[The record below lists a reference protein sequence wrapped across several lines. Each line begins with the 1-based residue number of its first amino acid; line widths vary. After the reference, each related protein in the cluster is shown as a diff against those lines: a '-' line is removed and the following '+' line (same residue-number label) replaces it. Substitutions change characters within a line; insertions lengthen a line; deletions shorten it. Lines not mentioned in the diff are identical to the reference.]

1 MTDDMQVKVEKVVV
15 NDSSADAVT
24 EAANA
29 LTVSDDKD
37 NGSSQGDVN
46 ENGNVDYHGG
56 NHPDALTNQVTAK
69 DNEERKVFVG
79 GISADTNNEDLL
91 SFFSQFGP
99 VNAAQVKYDRV
110 TARSRGFAF
119 VEFQDAES
127 CKKALSKREQQLKNK
142 PIEVKPA
149 KSRENKK
156 VFVGGLPADF
166 PEEDLRAHF
175 EKHGK
180 VEDIEWPFDRQRN
193 VKRNF
198 AFVVFETE
206 EGADEASHDAKQMFG
221 DRECDVKKATP
232 QSRRNQ
238 FAPPNGAYGANAYG
252 GGYGGGAYGGGYG
265 GGQPYGGGRGGGY
278 MTSAGGRP
286 GGRGA
291 PGGMGGFGAY
301 GAYQGGWGGGN
312 ATGASSGSWNDWNWN
327 AAAAGG
333 AQPYAGYYGGGA
345 PQAGGGPQAGGS
357 DYWANSQTQA
367 AAAGSQPGVQG
378 ANSWGAAPSQQASST
393 FDSYSN
399 AGQTARA
406 GAQGAPR
413 SQPYQTYQH

>member
-1 MTDDMQVKVEKVVV
+1 MAEGKNVDSTTDAT
-15 NDSSADAVT
+15 SAVT

-29 LTVSDDKD
+29 LTVRDD
-37 NGSSQGDVN
+37 NASSQGDVH
-46 ENGNVDYHGG
+46 ENGTDAYTGA

-127 CKKALSKREQQLKNK
+127 CKKALAKREQQIKNK

-166 PEEDLRAHF
+166 PEEDLRSHF

-206 EGADEASHDAKQMFG
+206 EGADDASQEPKQMFG

-238 FAPPNGAYGANAYG
+238 FAPAVYGGNSFGGGYAYG
-252 GGYGGGAYGGGYG
+252 GYGQTYGRGYMA
-265 GGQPYGGGRGGGY
+265 PGGGRGARQ
-278 MTSAGGRP
+278 AGGI
-286 GGRGA
+286 
-291 PGGMGGFGAY
+291 GGFGAY
-301 GAYQGGWGGGN
+301 GAYQGGWGT
-312 ATGASSGSWNDWNWN
+312 AGASSGSWNDWNWN
-327 AAAAGG
+327 AQA
-333 AQPYAGYYGGGA
+333 AQPYAGYYGGGGA
-345 PQAGGGPQAGGS
+345 PAAGGAQTGGS
-357 DYWANSQTQA
+357 DYWANSQTGAQGSA
-367 AAAGSQPGVQG
+367 SWGGAQTQPAGS
-378 ANSWGAAPSQQASST
+378 
-393 FDSYSN
+393 FDSYSAATN
-399 AGQTARA
+399 TAR
-406 GAQGAPR
+406 GQPR
-413 SQPYQTYQH
+413 TQPYAYGQH